1 VWVVVAVADSPDE
14 PPPGLDQPQPDSID
28 DAGPG
33 SPKRHWITQWQT
45 IAVAIIAAIA
55 SIGVALI
62 SLVTPEDT
70 GNRPEGAGNIVS
82 KNITPL
88 LLEPL
93 QPHEVTI
100 SSVLV
105 SAAPNG
111 GRAFTVT
118 GNQSIPHI
126 DDGFIQIVG
135 QPVNVPL
142 VQGSHLWHA
151 STPASLGSD
160 GSWVAHLEI
169 DSSEMRD
176 IVIQAVFT
184 IKPGISYNVP
194 PPFYVAVSYPKLAG
208 APE

>member
-1 VWVVVAVADSPDE
+1 MWVVVAVADSPDE
-14 PPPGLDQPQPDSID
+14 PPPGLDQPQPDSIE

-62 SLVTPEDT
+62 GLVTPEDT
-70 GNRPEGAGNIVS
+70 GNRPEGA
-82 KNITPL
+82 
-88 LLEPL
+88 LEPL

-126 DDGFIQIVG
+126 DDGFIHIVG
-135 QPVNVPL
+135 QPVNVQL
-142 VQGSHLWHA
+142 VQGSHIWHA

-184 IKPGISYNVP
+184 IKPGVSYNVP
-194 PPFYVAVSYPKLAG
+194 PPFYVVVSYPKLAG

>member
-1 VWVVVAVADSPDE
+1 MVAVADSPDE

-70 GNRPEGAGNIVS
+70 GNRPEGA
-82 KNITPL
+82 
-88 LLEPL
+88 LEPL

>member
-14 PPPGLDQPQPDSID
+14 PPPGLDQPQPGSTQ

-62 SLVTPEDT
+62 GLVTPEDT
-70 GNRPEGAGNIVS
+70 GNRPEGA
-82 KNITPL
+82 
-88 LLEPL
+88 LEPL

-126 DDGFIQIVG
+126 DDGFIHIVG
-135 QPVNVPL
+135 QPVNVQL
-142 VQGSHLWHA
+142 VQGSHIWHA